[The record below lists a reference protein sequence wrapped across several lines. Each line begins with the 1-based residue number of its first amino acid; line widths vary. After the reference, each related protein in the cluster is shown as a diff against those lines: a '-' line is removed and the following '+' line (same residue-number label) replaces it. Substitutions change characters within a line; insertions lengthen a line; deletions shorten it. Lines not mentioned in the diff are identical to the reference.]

1 MSSNELR
8 EAVIVSSLRTPVGR
22 SFKGTY
28 KDIRPEDLGACVVR
42 AAIDAVPG
50 LKDDDVDDVIIG
62 CAYPEGPQG
71 LNVARVISIL
81 AGLPVSVPAQTV
93 NRFCSS
99 GLQSIS
105 TAAERIMA
113 GFADVIVAG
122 GVESMTSVPMTGF
135 HPRPHPET
143 IEKNPEVF
151 MGMGLTAE
159 VVAKRYEISREDQ
172 DAFAVESHAKAI
184 AAQKAGKFN
193 EEIVAAFGLEKDEC
207 PREGTS
213 AKGLSGLRP
222 AFAAGGSVTPGTSS
236 PLSDGAAAAVVMSRA
251 KAEELGA
258 EILAV
263 FRGFAVAGV
272 EPDEMGIGPV
282 VALPKLL
289 EQTGVALEDI
299 DLIEL
304 NEAFAS
310 QSLYCIRKLGLD
322 TAKINVNGGAL
333 ALGHPLGATGAKL
346 TATLLHELKRS
357 GGRYGVVTMCIG
369 GGMGAAGLF
378 ERV

>member
-1 MSSNELR
+1 MSNNELR

-22 SFKGTY
+22 AFKGTY
-28 KDIRPEDLGACVVR
+28 KDVRPEDLGACAVR

-50 LKDDDVDDVIIG
+50 LKDDEVEDVIIG

-71 LNVARVISIL
+71 LNMARVISIL

-99 GLQSIS
+99 GLQAIA
-105 TAAERIMA
+105 TGAERIMA

-122 GVESMTSVPMTGF
+122 GTESMTSVPMTGF

-159 VVAKRYEISREDQ
+159 VVAKRYKISREDQ

-193 EEIVAAFGLEKDEC
+193 DEIVEAFGLAQDEC

-213 AKGLSGLRP
+213 AERLSGLRP

-236 PLSDGAAAAVVMSRA
+236 PLSDGAAATVIMSRA

-258 EILAV
+258 EILGV

-282 VALPKLL
+282 VAFPKLL
-289 EQTGVALEDI
+289 AQTGLALEDI

-304 NEAFAS
+304 NEAFSS

-322 TAKINVNGGAL
+322 TSKVNVNGGAL

>member
-1 MSSNELR
+1 
-8 EAVIVSSLRTPVGR
+8 VGR

-50 LKDDDVDDVIIG
+50 LKDDQVDDVIIG

-71 LNVARVISIL
+71 LNMARVISIL

-99 GLQSIS
+99 GLQTIA
-105 TAAERIMA
+105 TAAERIMV

-193 EEIVAAFGLEKDEC
+193 DEIIEAFGLAQDEC

-213 AKGLSGLRP
+213 AQGLSGLRP

-236 PLSDGAAAAVVMSRA
+236 PLSDGAAASVVMSRA

-258 EILAV
+258 EILGV

-289 EQTGVALEDI
+289 EQTGLSLDDI

-310 QSLYCIRKLGLD
+310 QSLYCLRKLGLD
-322 TAKINVNGGAL
+322 TSKVNVNGGAL

>member
-1 MSSNELR
+1 MSSNKLR

-22 SFKGTY
+22 SFKGSY
-28 KDIRPEDLGACVVR
+28 KDVRPEDLGACAVR

-50 LKDDDVDDVIIG
+50 LKDDEVDDVIIG

-99 GLQSIS
+99 GLQSIA

-135 HPRPHPET
+135 YPRPHPET
-143 IEKNPEVF
+143 IEKKPEVF

-159 VVAKRYEISREDQ
+159 VVATRYEISREDQ
-172 DAFAVESHAKAI
+172 DAFAVESHRKAI

-213 AKGLSGLRP
+213 AEGLSGLRP
-222 AFAAGGSVTPGTSS
+222 AFSAGGSVTPGTSS
-236 PLSDGAAAAVVMSRA
+236 PLSDGAAASVVMSRA

-263 FRGFAVAGV
+263 FRGFSVAGV

-289 EQTGVALEDI
+289 KHAGVALEDI

-310 QSLYCIRKLGLD
+310 QSLYCLRKLGLD
-322 TAKINVNGGAL
+322 TSKVNVNGGAL